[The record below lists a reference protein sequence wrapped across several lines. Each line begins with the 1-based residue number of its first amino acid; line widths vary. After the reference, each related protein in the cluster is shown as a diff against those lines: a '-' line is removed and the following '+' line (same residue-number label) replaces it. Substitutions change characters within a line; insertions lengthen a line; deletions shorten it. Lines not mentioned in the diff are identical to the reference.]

1 MDMPWFGFSTTK
13 IKCLRILSRLGL
25 TPELL
30 RRICACK
37 ASWNNRNNN
46 WKKILTCGRALELT
60 LDSSISEK
68 ILVVFWKSSP
78 RRVRLGIS
86 IRCVAHEL
94 KSILMRRANSQ
105 YVHMLS
111 TYVCMFGSLEIP
123 SFTNLKKW
131 IKRGILN
138 AFRKESDTTSW
149 TIILY
154 TNIHTCPTYIH
165 TFIHTYILRIRP
177 SH

>member
-1 MDMPWFGFSTTK
+1 MPWYRFSTTK
-13 IKCLRILSRLGL
+13 IKYLRKLSRLGL

-60 LDSSISEK
+60 LDSSVSEK

-105 YVHMLS
+105 YVCM
-111 TYVCMFGSLEIP
+111 YVCM
-123 SFTNLKKW
+123 LK
-131 IKRGILN
+131 
-138 AFRKESDTTSW
+138 D
-149 TIILY
+149 
-154 TNIHTCPTYIH
+154 IHTCIH
-165 TFIHTYILRIRP
+165 IHTYMYGIGGFWSPKIQISCLDQKVCPNLSFCNCFEAFWRACSKLDFLSFWRP
-177 SH
+177 V